1 MPKVSMISFT
11 IPDISWK
18 TGFQPEDAAQ
28 KAKSE
33 YKDVVIGENVWR
45 TLEEIMG
52 YMREPMR
59 YYDRG
64 MRLPRVSWQITHL
77 SCISTVHDNND
88 CRHIKS
94 KLQADN
100 HK

>member
-1 MPKVSMISFT
+1 M
-11 IPDISWK
+11 
-18 TGFQPEDAAQ
+18 
-28 KAKSE
+28 
-33 YKDVVIGENVWR
+33 WR

-64 MRLPRVSWQITHL
+64 IRLPRVSWQITHL

-94 KLQADN
+94 KW
-100 HK
+100 